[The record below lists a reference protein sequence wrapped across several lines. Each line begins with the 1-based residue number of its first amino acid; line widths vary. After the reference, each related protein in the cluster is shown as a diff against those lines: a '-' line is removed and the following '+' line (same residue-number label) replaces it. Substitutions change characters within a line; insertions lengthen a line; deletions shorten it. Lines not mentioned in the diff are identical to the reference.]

1 MIVDIYN
8 YNYSWNQLT
17 NGEPRWFPRGSV
29 LFVLEQIYAH
39 HDISDRMLQ
48 TVILSNLGQ
57 KLSQGFAYSFNNI
70 QLNT

>member
-1 MIVDIYN
+1 MIVGIYN

-17 NGEPRWFPRGSV
+17 NGGPCSFPWGSV
-29 LFVLEQIYAH
+29 LFVLEQIYAR
-39 HDISDRMLQ
+39 HDLSDRMLQ

-57 KLSQGFAYSFNNI
+57 KLSQRFAYSFNNI